1 MSDDYKF
8 DTLSL
13 HAGHVPDAQHGSRAV
28 PIHQTTSYVF
38 RDTEHAAAL
47 YNMELGGHLYTRIS
61 NPTVAV
67 LEQRVAA
74 LDGGVAATATASGM
88 AALTTAVMTIC
99 SAGDHIVAS
108 SRMYGANINL
118 LENTLPRF
126 GITTTFVAPD
136 DPEAIAAAIQPNTKI
151 IFGEVIGNPGLDVM
165 DVAAVA
171 AVAREAHVPLMLDCT
186 FNTPWLLKP
195 IELGA
200 NIIIHSLTKWM
211 GGHGVAIGGAVVDGG
226 NFDWGRD
233 DRFPTIAGPH
243 YAMNDINFHEEF
255 GPAAF
260 TAKFRAEG
268 MYNFGPSMSPTNAFH
283 ILQGLETLPLRMQR
297 HMDNTAAMLDFLTGH
312 DAVAWVRHPTLP
324 DHPSHELVQRMLPRG
339 AGSIIVFG
347 LKGGRD
353 AGKAFIEAVEL
364 SSHLANVGDAKTL
377 VIHPASTTHSH
388 ISAEA
393 MVEGGLSDDMIR
405 LSVGLED
412 ISDITADFELGF
424 RAAARV
430 AAKAAE

>member
-38 RDTEHAAAL
+38 RDTDHAAAL

-99 SAGDHIVAS
+99 SSGDHIVAS

-126 GITTTFVAPD
+126 GITTSFVAPD
-136 DPEAIAAAIQPNTKI
+136 DVDAIRAAIQPNTKI

-165 DVAAVA
+165 DVEAVA
-171 AVAREAHVPLMLDCT
+171 AVARDAHVPLMLDCT

-195 IELGA
+195 ISLGA
-200 NIIIHSLTKWM
+200 NILIHSLTKWM

-226 NFDWGRD
+226 NFDWGKD
-233 DRFPTIAGPH
+233 DRFATIAGPH
-243 YAMNDINFHEEF
+243 YAMNEINFHEEF

-283 ILQGLETLPLRMQR
+283 ILQGIETLPLRMQR
-297 HMDNTAAMLDFLTGH
+297 HMDNTAAMLTFLSGH
-312 DAVAWVRHPTLP
+312 DGVAWVKHPTLP
-324 DHPSHELVQRMLPRG
+324 THPSHELVQRMLPKG

-347 LKGGRD
+347 LKGGRA
-353 AGKAFIEAVEL
+353 AGQAFIEAVQL

-388 ISAEA
+388 ISADA
-393 MVEGGLSDDMIR
+393 MREGGLSDDMIR

-412 ISDITADFELGF
+412 IADITTDFELGL

-430 AAKAAE
+430 AAQATE

>member
-1 MSDDYKF
+1 MTGDYKF

-13 HAGHVPDAQHGSRAV
+13 HAGHVPDERHGSRAV

-38 RDTEHAAAL
+38 KDTEHAAAL
-47 YNMELGGHLYTRIS
+47 YNMEQGGHLYTRIS

-74 LDGGVAATATASGM
+74 LEGGVAATATASGM
-88 AALTTAVMTIC
+88 AALTVTVMTIC
-99 SAGDHIVAS
+99 SSGDHIVAS

-126 GITTTFVAPD
+126 GITTSFV
-136 DPEAIAAAIQPNTKI
+136 DPTDTKAIEAAIQPNTKI
-151 IFGEVIGNPGLDVM
+151 MFGEVIGNPGLDIM
-165 DVAAVA
+165 DVEAVA
-171 AVAREAHVPLMLDCT
+171 QITAKAGIPLILDCT

-195 IELGA
+195 LLLGA
-200 NIIIHSLTKWM
+200 NIIIHSLTKWI
-211 GGHGVAIGGAVVDGG
+211 GGHGIAIGGAVVDGG
-226 NFDWGRD
+226 NFDWAQGNK
-233 DRFPTIAGPH
+233 FLTISGPH
-243 YAMNDINFHEEF
+243 YAMDGINFYEEF

-268 MYNFGPSMSPTNAFH
+268 MYNFGPSLSPTNAFH
-283 ILQGLETLPLRMQR
+283 ILQGIETLPLRMQR
-297 HMDNTAAMLDFLTGH
+297 HMDNTRMMLAFLSEH
-312 DAVAWVRHPTLP
+312 KAVAWVRHPLLEN
-324 DHPSHELVQRMLPRG
+324 HPGHAVAKRMMPRG

-353 AGKAFIEAVEL
+353 AGRAFIESVEL
-364 SSHLANVGDAKTL
+364 ASHLANVGDAKTL

-388 ISAEA
+388 ISKEA
-393 MVEGGLSDDMIR
+393 MIEGGLSDDMIR

-412 ISDITADFELGF
+412 FQDLKADFEIGF
-424 RAAARV
+424 RAAAKL
-430 AAKAAE
+430 ASEKIE

>member
-1 MSDDYKF
+1 M
-8 DTLSL
+8 L
-13 HAGHVPDAQHGSRAV
+13 AMCPDAQHGSRAV

-38 RDTEHAAAL
+38 RDTDHAAAL

-99 SAGDHIVAS
+99 SSGDHIVAS

-118 LENTLPRF
+118 LENTLSRF
-126 GITTTFVAPD
+126 GITTSFVAPD
-136 DPEAIAAAIQPNTKI
+136 DVDAIRAAIQPNTKI

-165 DVAAVA
+165 DVEAVA
-171 AVAREAHVPLMLDCT
+171 AVARDAHVPLMLDCT

-195 IELGA
+195 ISLGA
-200 NIIIHSLTKWM
+200 NILIHSLTKWM

-226 NFDWGRD
+226 NFDWGKD
-233 DRFPTIAGPH
+233 DRFATIAGPH
-243 YAMNDINFHEEF
+243 YAMNEINFHEEF

-283 ILQGLETLPLRMQR
+283 ILQGIETLPLRMQR
-297 HMDNTAAMLDFLTGH
+297 HMDNTAAMLTFLSGH
-312 DAVAWVRHPTLP
+312 DGVAWVKHPTLP
-324 DHPSHELVQRMLPRG
+324 THPSHELVQRMLPKG

-347 LKGGRD
+347 LKGGRA
-353 AGKAFIEAVEL
+353 AGQAFIEAVQL

-388 ISAEA
+388 ISADA
-393 MVEGGLSDDMIR
+393 MREGGLSDDMIR

-412 ISDITADFELGF
+412 IADISTDFELGL

-430 AAKAAE
+430 AAQAAE